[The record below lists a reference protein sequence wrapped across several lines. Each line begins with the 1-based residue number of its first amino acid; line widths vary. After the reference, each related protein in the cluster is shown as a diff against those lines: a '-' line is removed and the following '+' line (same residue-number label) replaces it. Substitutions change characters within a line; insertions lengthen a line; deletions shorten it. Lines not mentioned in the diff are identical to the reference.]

1 MLLIAISIFLLFTLY
16 PKESFLYSDTILGKM
31 MAICI
36 IIYSTYENIIYGLF
50 VCIIII
56 WFYQSDMLDRY
67 KYKLDENFTLI
78 PQAVYSTK
86 ETNKDIQ
93 SIPTL
98 VPLSLDK
105 VYPTELSPL
114 KTESETI
121 FRNQFCSE
129 ELDLMYKNTKILHKE
144 NIQPLFPELSFANN
158 NVCNPCDSGCHFRK
172 INKETELMSK
182 SARGNDE
189 GIWEWATSWFIGKT
203 EPYQGIGY
211 VASYF

>member
-1 MLLIAISIFLLFTLY
+1 MFLIAISIFLLFTLF
-16 PKESFLYSDTILGKM
+16 PKETFLYSDTILGKM
-31 MAICI
+31 MAILI
-36 IIYSTYENIIYGLF
+36 IIYTTYENVIYGLF
-50 VCIIII
+50 MCIFII

-67 KYKLDENFTLI
+67 KYRLDENFTSI

-86 ETNKDIQ
+86 ETDKDIQ

-98 VPLSLDK
+98 DPLSLDK

-114 KTESETI
+114 KTESEMI

-129 ELDLMYKNTKILHKE
+129 ELDLMYKNTKILRKE
-144 NIQPLFPELSFANN
+144 NIQSLFPEISFTNN
-158 NVCNPCDSGCHFRK
+158 EVCNPCDSTCRFRK